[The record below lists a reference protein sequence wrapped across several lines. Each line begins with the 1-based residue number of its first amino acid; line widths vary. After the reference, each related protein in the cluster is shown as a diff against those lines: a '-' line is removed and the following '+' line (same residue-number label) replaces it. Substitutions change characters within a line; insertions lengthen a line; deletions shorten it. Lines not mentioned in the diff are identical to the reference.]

1 MEQLL
6 RPPIKTTPFERALTD
21 ITLSALHKRILM
33 ERYNSLLLS
42 MESRVFR
49 ISIFFHASRA
59 IVTIGSLIVPALLS
73 IQYTNSGSANLGI
86 YWTTW
91 VFSLLVT
98 VCNGMMTLLK
108 LDKTYYHLHTV
119 HEQLISDGWQYLE
132 LTGKYSGFH
141 TPHHHATHENQFI
154 FFCHSVEK
162 IRMQQIQE
170 EYVRVTETS
179 QQQGAPQAK
188 DVAKAT
194 TVPPT
199 NMIPPTPQQG
209 ELTQIPES
217 IKIVMEELSKAPIGD
232 GQEVKEITGQNTKD
246 KGVAKVDRDGG
257 AASVSV
263 P

>member
-1 MEQLL
+1 MEYL
-6 RPPIKTTPFERALTD
+6 RPPIKTTAFERALTD

-33 ERYNSLLLS
+33 ERYNTLLLS
-42 MESRVFR
+42 MESRAFR

-59 IVTIGSLIVPALLS
+59 IVTVGSLIVPALLS

-179 QQQGAPQAK
+179 QQGTQQTKDIAKGTTAP
-188 DVAKAT
+188 
-194 TVPPT
+194 PPS
-199 NMIPPTPQQG
+199 MLPPTPQQG

-232 GQEVKEITGQNTKD
+232 GQEIQEGSRKNTQNTTETTSGTNEK
-246 KGVAKVDRDGG
+246 R
-257 AASVSV
+257 
-263 P
+263 